1 MFRTSLQHALSNTL
15 YRYRYFVPARF
26 LAPLDL
32 AARLL
37 VLRLLATAML
47 STRFGYGRP
56 AAFARL
62 RAWAFCDGDS
72 GLECEAPFGLDVFQG
87 ADVLVARFLAAV
99 EVPFFAAVRLDGAFL
114 VAPFFS
120 AVRLFAAAFLLALRA
135 TLDGA
140 VFLAEAL
147 AAAVFF
153 VARLF
158 GAVFFAA
165 VFFADFFVAVLFVA
179 ACLVALF
186 FAAVFFT
193 AVFFEPSPLLAPL
206 VALACCRRAYTRA
219 AQRWPASPPQSSQ
232 AM

>member
-1 MFRTSLQHALSNTL
+1 M
-15 YRYRYFVPARF
+15 P
-26 LAPLDL
+26 PDL

-62 RAWAFCDGDS
+62 RAWVFCDADS
-72 GLECEAPFGLDVFQG
+72 GLEREALFGLDVLQG
-87 ADVLVARFLAAV
+87 ADVLPARCFAAV
-99 EVPFFAAVRLDGAFL
+99 EVLFFLAAVRLDGAFL

-120 AVRLFAAAFLLALRA
+120 AALLLAAAFLLALLALLA
-135 TLDGA
+135 TLDDA

-153 VARLF
+153 VVRLF
-158 GAVFFAA
+158 GAVFFAT
-165 VFFADFFVAVLFVA
+165 VFFADFLVAVFLAA

-186 FAAVFFT
+186 FALTFFT
-193 AVFFEPSPLLAPL
+193 AVFFEPFPLLAPF
-206 VALACCRRAYTRA
+206 VALAWCRRAYTRA

>member
-1 MFRTSLQHALSNTL
+1 M
-15 YRYRYFVPARF
+15 
-26 LAPLDL
+26 
-32 AARLL
+32 
-37 VLRLLATAML
+37 
-47 STRFGYGRP
+47 
-56 AAFARL
+56 
-62 RAWAFCDGDS
+62 RAWALCDRDS

-120 AVRLFAAAFLLALRA
+120 AARLFAAAFLLALRA

-158 GAVFFAA
+158 GAVFF
-165 VFFADFFVAVLFVA
+165 
-179 ACLVALF
+179 
-186 FAAVFFT
+186 T
-193 AVFFEPSPLLAPL
+193 AVFFEPSPLLPPL
-206 VALACCRRAYTRA
+206 VALARCRRAYTRA

>member
-1 MFRTSLQHALSNTL
+1 M
-15 YRYRYFVPARF
+15 
-26 LAPLDL
+26 

-62 RAWAFCDGDS
+62 RAWVFCDGDS

-99 EVPFFAAVRLDGAFL
+99 EVLFLAAVRLDGAFL
-114 VAPFFS
+114 VALFFS
-120 AVRLFAAAFLLALRA
+120 AARLRAAAFSLALRA
-135 TLDGA
+135 TLDA
-140 VFLAEAL
+140 EVFLAEAL
-147 AAAVFF
+147 ATAVFF
-153 VARLF
+153 VARFF
-158 GAVFFAA
+158 GVVFFAA
-165 VFFADFFVAVLFVA
+165 VFFADFFVAVFLAA
-179 ACLVALF
+179 ACLVAVF
-186 FAAVFFT
+186 FA
-193 AVFFEPSPLLAPL
+193 AVFFEPSPLLAPFF
-206 VALACCRRAYTRA
+206 ALASCRRAYTRA